1 MGGLGTGQ
9 TGEVCVPLLC
19 SGGGGV
25 PTRGSHWR
33 LGLSHPP

>member
-9 TGEVCVPLLC
+9 TGEVYVLLLC
-19 SGGGGV
+19 GGGV
-25 PTRGSHWR
+25 PTSGSHWR